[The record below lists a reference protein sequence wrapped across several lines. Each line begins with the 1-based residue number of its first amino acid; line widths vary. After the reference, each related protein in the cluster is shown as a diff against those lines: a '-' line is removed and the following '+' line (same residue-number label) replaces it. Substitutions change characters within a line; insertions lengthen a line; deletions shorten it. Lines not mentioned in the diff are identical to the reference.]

1 MTFWQLGGMAVL
13 AFITIGLWLIPK
25 VTSRIDRSI
34 REHRREWVKRH
45 RTRPDS
51 RDTLAA
57 FRRINGA
64 R

>member
-34 REHRREWVKRH
+34 RDHRRAWVRRH
-45 RTRPDS
+45 RTRPDA
-51 RDTLAA
+51 RDQMAV
-57 FRRINGA
+57 FRRMNGV